1 MLENQFK
8 YGFVMG
14 LLVSSVGDGLDD
26 ERFPDTIPADVV
38 VTFSRVRGQYKQPLD
53 SPING
58 VNSMVVNHKPVITM
72 LTNDGYI
79 TSDFDPVRKFVYAD
93 ASPGVWLVAGLY
105 KVSLNG
111 LLPDFEI
118 QVTEEN
124 TPDNPLDIADWIS
137 YSAPPGSTVKVISI
151 PMGSDGQLMQW
162 ESGEIVWKDREIL
175 QGPPNVLSIGTVTS
189 ADTPSATIAGT
200 SPNQELSLV
209 LPKGDKGDQGVSIQN
224 MTSEGNTA
232 TVEFSDGT
240 STQIILPQGEPG
252 PAPSIKIGS
261 VTSGPTAS
269 ASITGVSPDL
279 TLGLVLPEGDKAGT
293 GASGT
298 SYMIFGPG
306 RPDRPSSTNG
316 SIVGT
321 EPVGTEY
328 RSEDGAQVN
337 AWVWRKRAGDV
348 WEVVDGDTG
357 WRNMAHLI
365 PEWKSDNAL
374 LFMRRINAIIY
385 VSLTVSA
392 SPGDKWTSWTGL
404 PMGLRGPIWAQYLPL
419 GSVPLSTY
427 IPVGFVELSY
437 GFQVAMEDQSS
448 SAGAYYTYTSADVWL
463 DTLPGTPGRA

>member
-1 MLENQFK
+1 
-8 YGFVMG
+8 
-14 LLVSSVGDGLDD
+14 
-26 ERFPDTIPADVV
+26 
-38 VTFSRVRGQYKQPLD
+38 
-53 SPING
+53 
-58 VNSMVVNHKPVITM
+58 
-72 LTNDGYI
+72 
-79 TSDFDPVRKFVYAD
+79 
-93 ASPGVWLVAGLY
+93 
-105 KVSLNG
+105 
-111 LLPDFEI
+111 
-118 QVTEEN
+118 
-124 TPDNPLDIADWIS
+124 
-137 YSAPPGSTVKVISI
+137 
-151 PMGSDGQLMQW
+151 
-162 ESGEIVWKDREIL
+162 
-175 QGPPNVLSIGTVTS
+175 
-189 ADTPSATIAGT
+189 
-200 SPNQELSLV
+200 
-209 LPKGDKGDQGVSIQN
+209 
-224 MTSEGNTA
+224 
-232 TVEFSDGT
+232 
-240 STQIILPQGEPG
+240 
-252 PAPSIKIGS
+252 
-261 VTSGPTAS
+261 
-269 ASITGVSPDL
+269 
-279 TLGLVLPEGDKAGT
+279 
-293 GASGT
+293 
-298 SYMIFGPG
+298 MIFGPG